1 MATGRKIILLLLTV
15 RKSLLSSLLW
25 FHRPFVNVTGILD

>member
-1 MATGRKIILLLLTV
+1 MATGRKIILLLLT
-15 RKSLLSSLLW
+15 RKSLLSSLLR